1 MFRHLRSRR
10 RGMLVLTLVAVIG
23 LSACRSAVDAQQDSA
38 TPAGPVVR
46 GGDLRVGVLG
56 DLSPK
61 TFIQIAN
68 HGLNGHVLSNVFDTL
83 ITVDPKSPDPRPG
96 PSLAT
101 SWTLSPDG
109 RTLDLKLRND
119 VTFHSGRPFTSADV
133 KSSLLAYLDGP
144 WAPQFKRT
152 AAAITDYD
160 IGDPHRVVLSLKH
173 PLGNIFDLLDSAPIL
188 DAESLDEL
196 KAGKKFIGTGPF
208 RFDSWTP
215 NSSVRIVRNDDYWG
229 GPPPL
234 DAVTFVIASDPKS
247 LYTRLRTGQL
257 DVVDGLS
264 NNDQQIATR
273 RYGFVDIPLTGA
285 EAQQYVGVNVAN
297 PVLADVRIRRA
308 IAFAV
313 DRERIIDDVFRGS
326 GYPINVP
333 WPKTSPAYDAQANTT
348 YTRDVDRA
356 KKILAEVGP
365 LPPIDLDY
373 GTTGDTSRIV
383 AEIVQ
388 SNLADIGL
396 TVNLVPND
404 KTAHSAKLIGGTFKG
419 LWILEHAF
427 AQYTPST
434 LAVSAYPF
442 NAAKNASN
450 FISPEYAD
458 AAETAWKT
466 ADPASPEA
474 IAAYRRLDKVWL
486 EDLFLIELGVVIPR
500 VTSAPGVRDVGW
512 DRRVQLHFAKTS
524 LTDPEGRS

>member
-1 MFRHLRSRR
+1 MFRRLRSRR
-10 RGMLVLTLVAVIG
+10 PWVLTLTLVAVMG
-23 LSACRSAVDAQQDSA
+23 LSACRSAVDAQQDPA
-38 TPAGPVVR
+38 TPTGPVVS
-46 GGDLRVGVLG
+46 GGDLRVGVLE

-68 HGLNGHVLSNVFDTL
+68 HGLNGNVLSNVFDTL
-83 ITVDPKSPDPRPG
+83 ISVDPKSPEPR

-109 RTLDLKLRND
+109 KTLDLTLRND
-119 VTFHSGRPFTSADV
+119 VKFHSGRPFTSADV
-133 KSSLLAYLDGP
+133 QSSLLAYLDGP
-144 WAPQFKRT
+144 WTPQFKRT
-152 AAAITDYD
+152 AAAITGYNTR
-160 IGDPHRVVLSLKH
+160 DPYRVVLSLEH

-188 DAESLDEL
+188 DAESLDQL

-208 RFDSWTP
+208 EFDSWTP
-215 NSSVRIVRNDDYWG
+215 NSSVRIVRNEGYWG
-229 GPPPL
+229 SPPPL
-234 DAVTFVIASDPKS
+234 DSVTFVIANDPKS

-257 DVVDGLS
+257 DVVDGLTNS
-264 NNDQQIATR
+264 DQQIATR
-273 RYGFVDIPLTGA
+273 RYGFVDVPLTGA

-297 PVLADVRIRRA
+297 PVLGDVRIRRA

-313 DRERIIDDVFRGS
+313 DRERIVNDVFRGS

-333 WPKTSPAYDAQANTT
+333 WPETSPAYDAKANTT

-373 GTTGDTSRIV
+373 PTKGDTDRIV

-388 SNLADIGL
+388 SNLGEIGL

-404 KTAHSAKLIGGTFKG
+404 KTVHSSKLIGGSFEG

-442 NAAKNASN
+442 NADENASN
-450 FISPEYAD
+450 FVSPEYAD

-474 IAAYRRLDKVWL
+474 AAAYRRLDKIWL

-500 VTSAPGVRDVGW
+500 ITTAPGVRDVGW
-512 DRRVQLHFAKTS
+512 DRRVQLHFAQTS
-524 LTDPEGRS
+524 LTNPDKRSQ